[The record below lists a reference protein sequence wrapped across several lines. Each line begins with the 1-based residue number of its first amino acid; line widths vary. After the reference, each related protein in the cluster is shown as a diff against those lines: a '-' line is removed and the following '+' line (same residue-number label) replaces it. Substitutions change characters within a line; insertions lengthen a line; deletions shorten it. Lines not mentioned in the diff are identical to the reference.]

1 MLSTSVYFICS
12 FFFFKQKT
20 AYEMRISDWSS
31 DVCSSDLLADPAALI
46 KPPRDFDL
54 LERQVMSGRPL
65 IWSSYIYAWADGTP
79 LQHLFGL
86 GPESWE
92 GVFKVYPHNTLV
104 ATLYELGWFGVAA
117 MLAFWT
123 VMFAAAAS
131 ARGERFLT
139 VGWQRPGVGKRGA

>member
-1 MLSTSVYFICS
+1 
-12 FFFFKQKT
+12 
-20 AYEMRISDWSS
+20 
-31 DVCSSDLLADPAALI
+31 
-46 KPPRDFDL
+46 
-54 LERQVMSGRPL
+54 MSGRTL

-117 MLAFWT
+117 LVALRT
-123 VMFAAAAS
+123 VRFVAGGA
-131 ARGERFLT
+131 ARGARFTLRWDEGR
-139 VGWQRPGVGKRGA
+139 VGSGGGQRWSSSGSA

>member
-1 MLSTSVYFICS
+1 
-12 FFFFKQKT
+12 
-20 AYEMRISDWSS
+20 
-31 DVCSSDLLADPAALI
+31 
-46 KPPRDFDL
+46 
-54 LERQVMSGRPL
+54 MSGRPL

-117 MLAFWT
+117 MIALWT

-131 ARGERFLT
+131 ARGDRFLLIAAHFAFFLLNMARSEEHT
-139 VGWQRPGVGKRGA
+139 SELQSLMRISYAVFCLKKKNKRITFSITTRTETL